1 MTLEIIVAVLGAA
14 HLYLAH
20 FKDRRKVD
28 SVVHIQERT
37 EEAETLDF
45 SVTLFQD
52 ETPEAQR
59 LKMEKY
65 FLIAEDRRARN
76 NNIAQALFQEMQ
88 EKVKKLK
95 A

>member
-1 MTLEIIVAVLGAA
+1 MTLELIVATLGAA

-28 SVVHIQERT
+28 SIVHIQERT

-59 LKMEKY
+59 LKLEKY
-65 FLIAEDRRARN
+65 FLIAEERRNRN

-88 EKVKKLK
+88 DKVKKLK